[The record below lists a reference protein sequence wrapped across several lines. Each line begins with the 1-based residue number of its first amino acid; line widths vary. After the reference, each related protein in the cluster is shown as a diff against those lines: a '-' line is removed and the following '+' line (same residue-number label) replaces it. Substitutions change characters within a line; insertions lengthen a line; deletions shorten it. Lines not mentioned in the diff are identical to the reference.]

1 MRDLWYSGKP
11 PRRLLCPDLQDLI
24 LEEGREVTGSN
35 EPALG
40 SGIIALIGT
49 ARSGKTTLAY
59 QLIDYAIHHTNRP
72 IFLAKFPQVVIEEG
86 LPEHWKGRVEA
97 RDSDEIHT
105 VGQDENAIWL
115 LDDAAANFNSR
126 SSMRKGQVSFSRAAG
141 VISHLGGGQTV
152 IFTSQSAQGVDL
164 SFFRF
169 TEVVT
174 VTRYMSGV
182 GLRTERSAWSED
194 LSHAQ
199 YLLRMAH
206 GNEGSKRL
214 RDFYVVISS
223 SGSGGKTDFTVVPFV
238 KPKWLFDGLGLK
250 SRDML
255 SRPFR
260 YMEQRQIAEI
270 IQGPQPRPRGRPK
283 KKKEGN
289 E

>member
-1 MRDLWYSGKP
+1 MAELWYEGPP
-11 PRRLLCPDLQDLI
+11 PRRLLSPDIQDLI
-24 LEEGREVTGSN
+24 LEEGRQVIGSD

-59 QLIDYAIHHTNRP
+59 QIIDYAIHHTKRP

-86 LPEHWKGRVEA
+86 IPEHWKGRVHS
-97 RDSDEIHT
+97 RDSDEIHK
-105 VGQDENAIWL
+105 VAMDENAIWL

-206 GNEGSKRL
+206 GDRGSKRL
-214 RDFYVVISS
+214 RDYYVVISS
-223 SGSGGKTDFTVVPFV
+223 SGSGGKTGFTVVPFV
-238 KPKWLFDGLGLK
+238 KPTWLFRDLAEK
-250 SRDML
+250 PRDML

-260 YMEQRQIAEI
+260 YMDQSQIAEI
-270 IQGPQPRPRGRPK
+270 IQGPQPRPRGRPR
-283 KKKEGN
+283 KKKEAD